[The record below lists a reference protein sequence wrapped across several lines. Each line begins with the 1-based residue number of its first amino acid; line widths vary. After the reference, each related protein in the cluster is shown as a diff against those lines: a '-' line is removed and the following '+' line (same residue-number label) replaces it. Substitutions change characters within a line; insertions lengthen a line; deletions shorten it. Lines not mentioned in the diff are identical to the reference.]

1 MKLVKPKSEILI
13 QQPGLEG
20 IYKQIELAGR
30 HCYKSLDKIT
40 DGSAKPFVDRMIKS
54 GHTAMLEA
62 GTVYLKAIDWD
73 HNPLGHY
80 WTNKYSKVKEVHLKT
95 EYCQSD
101 VSYKYAYYV
110 TTNYRVIIENG
121 WQDDLQYLCEPT
133 EHHEKRYTFKVTT
146 SIGVTR
152 ELNRH
157 RVNSIAESS
166 TRYCNYSKDKF
177 GNEITF
183 CIPSWMNIP
192 EGSYCDHDVA
202 FMEELNEYKFYL
214 HMLDSAESNYMYLI
228 EQGLQP
234 QQAREVLP
242 LCTATEAVYT
252 AFESDWNHFF
262 DLRYFEST
270 GKVHPNMKELTT
282 LMYKEYESYKKE
294 KRN

>member
-1 MKLVKPKSEILI
+1 MKLVKPKAEILI

-30 HCYKSLDKIT
+30 TCYKSEDKIT
-40 DGSAKPFVDRMIKS
+40 DGSAKSFVDRMIKS
-54 GHTAMLEA
+54 NHTAMLEE
-62 GTVYLKAIDWD
+62 GTVYLW
-73 HNPLGHY
+73 NPVDNNDFEIIRGKY
-80 WTNKYSKVKEVHLKT
+80 SANKYSEVKANG
-95 EYCQSD
+95 Q
-101 VSYKYAYYV
+101 AI
-110 TTNYRVIIENG
+110 TTNYRVIVENN
-121 WQDDLQYLCEPT
+121 WFDDMYMLTEPT

-157 RVNSIAESS
+157 RVNSIAEQS

-183 CIPSWMNIP
+183 CIPSWISNIK
-192 EGSYCDHDVA
+192 EGSYIWKDYFGDSKRIDMYSPIKDKFIA
-202 FMEELNEYKFYL
+202 ELLSIERTYL
-214 HMLDSAESNYMYLI
+214 ELTTH
-228 EQGLQP
+228 GWQP

-282 LMYKEYESYKKE
+282 LMHKEYESYTKE